1 MIKLDG
7 KELAKIKEEILKEK
21 INNIPRKLT
30 LAVILLSND
39 DDASLSYLKGRQK
52 LCERMNVNLEDIT
65 FNEVTKESLIN
76 KIIE

>member
-39 DDASLSYLKGRQK
+39 DLPTFGRPIIVINADFCSIFTPLYLCYCK
-52 LCERMNVNLEDIT
+52 T
-65 FNEVTKESLIN
+65 
-76 KIIE
+76 